1 MHDKE
6 LYATILG
13 VKSPWVVWEVEVR
26 AELAEVE
33 VLIEHDGTVE
43 LLCPE
48 CGNIAVLRCHV

>member
-13 VKSPWVVWEVEVR
+13 VKIPWVVREVEVR

-33 VLIEHDGTVE
+33 VLIGYLPVPYDSDRG
-43 LLCPE
+43 C
-48 CGNIAVLRCHV
+48 ASS